1 MQDSTYLVLIYWKY
15 SPSVWSGM
23 FGWQSNLS
31 SVLILKSKLLVQHMK
46 NVMKDMKGQPWSLSS
61 SWWGFWG
68 RGIAHGPTGKQFTV
82 VIVTKIKMMSFIVL
96 IKCLNGEQIFSS
108 PSYKAPTLALSIIL
122 ERKFFLRKME
132 QIIFIIGT
140 WFGTQYWMNEIK
152 NQYASKSHVV
162 TYINWKRQSS
172 KAI

>member
-1 MQDSTYLVLIYWKY
+1 
-15 SPSVWSGM
+15 
-23 FGWQSNLS
+23 
-31 SVLILKSKLLVQHMK
+31 MK
-46 NVMKDMKGQPWSLSS
+46 NVMKDMTGQPWSLSS
-61 SWWGFWG
+61 SWWGIWG

-132 QIIFIIGT
+132 QIIFIKISNILLRSKLVYNLSKHT
-140 WFGTQYWMNEIK
+140 FDNDCLLIHFCIK
-152 NQYASKSHVV
+152 FAFFACTKLMQCK
-162 TYINWKRQSS
+162 
-172 KAI
+172 